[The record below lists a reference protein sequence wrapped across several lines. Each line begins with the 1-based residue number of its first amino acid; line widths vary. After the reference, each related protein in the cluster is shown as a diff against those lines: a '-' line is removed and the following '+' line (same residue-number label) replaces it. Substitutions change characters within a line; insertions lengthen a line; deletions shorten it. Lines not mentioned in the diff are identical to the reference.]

1 MPQNFDLKV
10 FIITLIVI
18 VCSITLHEFG
28 HAFSADYLG
37 DPTPRKDSRVNLW
50 PDKHFD
56 PLGFFMILITSLYG
70 MGIGWGKPV
79 VFNPRYFRNP
89 RRDTVIIT
97 VCGPLMNLLLALI
110 FGLTIRL
117 FHMSGH
123 ESLLYPGDGTTTTLG
138 EFLQSFMT
146 INLGLM
152 FFNLIPIPP
161 LDGSKIFAGLAHA
174 DLAWKYERFMSMYGM
189 AILILLIASQSVG
202 KIIGPAIA
210 HAATLISG
218 MSFGPVG

>member
-1 MPQNFDLKV
+1 MNIDIERV
-10 FIITLIVI
+10 IISLIVV

-37 DPTPRKDSRVNLW
+37 DPGPRKDSRVNLW

-56 PLGFFMILITSLYG
+56 PLGFMMIVVTSIFG

-79 VFNPRYFRNP
+79 MVDPRYFKNP
-89 RRDTVIIT
+89 RRDMVIVT
-97 VCGPLMNLLLALI
+97 VCGPLMNLLLALV
-110 FGLTIRL
+110 FGLAIR
-117 FHMSGH
+117 FIIMSGH
-123 ESLLYPGDGTTTTLG
+123 IAWLYTEDGPATTFGL
-138 EFLQSFMT
+138 FME
-146 INLGLM
+146 IFMLRNLGLM

-174 DLAWKYERFMSMYGM
+174 SLAYKYERFMAMYGM
-189 AILILLIASQSVG
+189 TILLVLLVTRSIG
-202 KIIGPAIA
+202 YIIGPAII

-218 MSFGPVG
+218 LQFGPG